1 VIGRLVTPSGPAFNL
16 IFVALPQLAF
26 VGPEPDN
33 YMFSN
38 YTYVGWWIA
47 MCNVGLIVLYKKRFI
62 EPPRPGK
69 GETTLSQNG
78 HREIRS
84 RAVAVLLILF
94 LLSRS

>member
-1 VIGRLVTPSGPAFNL
+1 MSENYETNY
-16 IFVALPQLAF
+16 
-26 VGPEPDN
+26 N

-69 GETTLSQNG
+69 SETTLS
-78 HREIRS
+78 RP
-84 RAVAVLLILF
+84 RAVAVLLTPF